1 MKIEKNQVR
10 FLLLIPMLILSFTA
24 YAEAEKNVFDI
35 MEYRIQGNSVLSTD
49 LIEQAVY
56 PFLGEAKSVDDVE
69 LARSALEKTFH
80 DAGFLTV
87 LVNIPEQDVG
97 SGVVKLEVIE
107 GKVAKLRVL
116 GANYYALGAI
126 KHKVPDF
133 AEGTIPNFTQIQK
146 QIAAVNGSTD
156 RSVTPILRPSKTP
169 GKVEVDLKVQDS
181 LPFHN
186 GIELNNRYSNNT
198 TETRLSGYMRY
209 DNLWQAGHSL
219 NMSFQV
225 TPEDLNETKVVSGT
239 YMIPYAGDY
248 WVMYG
253 VVSKS
258 NISAVGDYKVI
269 GNGNI
274 VGMRYIHPLP
284 ALKTYYHS
292 LTLGVDYKDFKET
305 VGVLGSDSFNTPIAY
320 TPFNMGYDATLKG
333 EDSTTQLNTGVTF
346 SVRGL
351 GNDEQEFANKRYLA
365 QSDFAYIRA
374 GVKHTQN
381 IYKGWQVYANVN
393 GQLSNQPL
401 ISSEQFVAGGLDT
414 VRGYLESSAFGD
426 QGLNASLELRTPS
439 LAKYVS
445 DKIADMHGLAFFDA
459 AHLSVNDPLPK
470 QTDTFNLAS
479 YGLGLRLKGWH
490 KMFAQV
496 ELAKALRSAGPVVE
510 GDTRLHF
517 RVGYDW

>member
-1 MKIEKNQVR
+1 MKIVINQVR
-10 FLLLIPMLILSFTA
+10 LLFLISMLILSLAAF
-24 YAEAEKNVFDI
+24 AEPEKNLFDI
-35 MEYRIQGNSVLSTD
+35 MEYRIQGNTVLSTD
-49 LIEQAVY
+49 NIEQAVY
-56 PFLGEAKSVDDVE
+56 PFLGEAKSIDDVE
-69 LARSALEKTFH
+69 LARSALEKKFH

-97 SGVVKLEVIE
+97 LGVVKLEVVE

-126 KHKVPDF
+126 KRKVPDF
-133 AEGTIPNFTQIQK
+133 SEGSIPNFTQIQK
-146 QIAAVNGSTD
+146 QMAAVNGGSD
-156 RSVTPILRPSKTP
+156 RSATPILRASKTP

-181 LPFHN
+181 LPFHT

-209 DNLWQAGHSL
+209 DNLFQAGHSL
-219 NMSFQV
+219 SMSFQV
-225 TPEDLNETKVVSGT
+225 TPEDLNETKVFSGT
-239 YMIPYAGDY
+239 YMIPYEGDY

-258 NISAVGDYKVI
+258 NISAVGDLKVI

-292 LTLGVDYKDFKET
+292 LTLGVDYKDFKENLLL
-305 VGVLGSDSFNTPIAY
+305 LGSDAGNTPIAY

-333 EDSTTQLNTGVTF
+333 EDSTTQLNAGVTF

-351 GNDEQEFANKRYLA
+351 GNDEEEFVNKRYLA
-365 QSDFAYIRA
+365 QSDFAYVRA

-381 IYKGWQVYANVN
+381 IYKGWQMYTNLN

-414 VRGYLESSAFGD
+414 VRGYLEATSFGD
-426 QGLNASLELRTPS
+426 QGINASFELRTPP

-445 DKIADMHGLAFFDA
+445 DKIADMHGLAFYDA
-459 AHLSVNDPLPK
+459 AYLSVNDPLPK

-496 ELAKALRSAGPVVE
+496 ELAKVLRSAGPVVE
-510 GDTRLHF
+510 GDSRLHF

>member
-1 MKIEKNQVR
+1 MR
-10 FLLLIPMLILSFTA
+10 CLLIFVMLIYGLNVS
-24 YAEAEKNVFDI
+24 AETEKNVFDV
-35 MEYRIQGNSVLSTD
+35 MEYRIQGNTVLSSD
-49 LIEQAVY
+49 YIEQAVY
-56 PFLGEAKSVDDVE
+56 PFLGESKSVEDVE
-69 LARSALEKTFH
+69 LARAALEQKFH

-87 LVNIPEQDVG
+87 LVNIPEQNVE
-97 SGVVKLEVIE
+97 SGVVKLDVVE
-107 GKVAKLRVL
+107 GKVEKLRII

-126 KHKVPDF
+126 KRKVPDF
-133 AEGTIPNFTQIQK
+133 AEGAIPNFTQIQK
-146 QIAAVNGSTD
+146 QMASVNGTSD

-181 LPFHN
+181 LPFHG

-198 TETRLSGYMRY
+198 TETRLSGSMRY

-219 NMSFQV
+219 SIGFQV
-225 TPEDLNETKVVSGT
+225 TPEDINETKVVSGT
-239 YMIPYAGDY
+239 YMIPYDGDT

-253 VVSKS
+253 VISKS
-258 NISAVGDYKVI
+258 NISSVDDYKVI

-305 VGVLGSDSFNTPIAY
+305 LGALGSDSLNTPIAY
-320 TPFNMGYDATLKG
+320 TPFNISYDATNK
-333 EDSTTQLNTGVTF
+333 EEASTTQMNLGVTF

-351 GNDEQEFANKRYLA
+351 GNDNQEFSNKRYLA
-365 QSDFAYIRA
+365 QSDFVYLR
-374 GVKHTQN
+374 GGLKHTQEL
-381 IYKGWQVYANVN
+381 YKGWQIYANLN

-414 VRGYLESSAFGD
+414 VRGYKESTVLGD
-426 QGLNASLELRTPS
+426 QGINTSFELRTPP

-445 DKIADMHGLAFFDA
+445 DSIEDIHGLAFYDA
-459 AHLSVNDPLPK
+459 AHLSVSDPLPK
-470 QTDTFNLAS
+470 QADTFNLAS
-479 YGLGLRLKGWH
+479 YGLGLHLKGWR
-490 KMFAQV
+490 KSFAEI
-496 ELAKALRSAGPVVE
+496 ELAKVLRSAGPVLE

-517 RVGYDW
+517 RLGYDW

>member
-1 MKIEKNQVR
+1 MRFYKIY
-10 FLLLIPMLILSFTA
+10 LLYLLFA
-24 YAEAEKNVFDI
+24 NVAFANDVSNTFNI
-35 MEYRIQGNSVLSTD
+35 FEYRVLGNTVLSKD
-49 LIEQAVY
+49 SIEQAVY
-56 PFLGEAKSVDDVE
+56 PFLGEVKSIDDVE
-69 LARSALEKTFH
+69 MARSALEKSFH

-87 LVNIPEQDVG
+87 LVSIPEQDVG
-97 SGVVKLEVIE
+97 SGVVKLEVVE

-116 GANYYALGAI
+116 GANYHAPGVI
-126 KHKVPDF
+126 KNKVPDF
-133 AEGTIPNFTQIQK
+133 AEGAIPNFKQIQ
-146 QIAAVNGSTD
+146 QQMAAVNGSAD
-156 RSVTPILRPSKTP
+156 RSVTPILRASKTP

-181 LPFHN
+181 LPFHT
-186 GIELNNRYSNNT
+186 GIELNNRYTNNT

-225 TPEDLNETKVVSGT
+225 TPEDLNQTKVFSGT

-274 VGMRYIHPLP
+274 FGMRYIHPLP
-284 ALKTYYHS
+284 ALKNYYHS

-305 VGVLGSDSFNTPIAY
+305 VGLLGSDSFNTPIAY
-320 TPFNMGYDATLKG
+320 TPFNMGYDATLKE
-333 EDSTTQLNTGVTF
+333 EDSTTQLNTSVTF

-365 QSDFAYIRA
+365 QSDFAFIRT

-381 IYKGWQVYANVN
+381 IYKGWQLYGNIN

-414 VRGYLESSAFGD
+414 VRGYLESSVFGD
-426 QGLNASLELRTPS
+426 QGINTSLELRTPP

-445 DKIADMHGLAFFDA
+445 DKIADMHGLAFYDA
-459 AHLSVNDPLPK
+459 AHLSVNDPLPN

-479 YGLGLRLKGWH
+479 YGLGVRLKGWH
-490 KMFAQV
+490 KMFAQL
-496 ELAKALRSAGPVVE
+496 ELAKALRSAGPVIE

>member
-1 MKIEKNQVR
+1 MK
-10 FLLLIPMLILSFTA
+10 LLLIGLLLFLSNISLA
-24 YAEAEKNVFDI
+24 NSEGEVVKEKMVFPV
-35 MEYRIQGNSVLSTD
+35 MEYRIQGNTVLSTD
-49 LIEQAVY
+49 KIEQAVY
-56 PFLGEAKSVDDVE
+56 PFLGEEKSLDDVE
-69 LARSALEKTFH
+69 LARSALEKSFH

-116 GANYYALGAI
+116 GASYYALGAI
-126 KHKVPDF
+126 KRKVPDF
-133 AEGTIPNFTQIQK
+133 AEGAIPNFTQIQK
-146 QIAAVNGSTD
+146 QMAAVNGGID
-156 RSVTPILRPSKTP
+156 RSVTPVLRASKTP

-181 LPFHN
+181 LPFHQ

-225 TPEDLNETKVVSGT
+225 TPEDLNQTKVISGT

-248 WVMYG
+248 WVLYG

-284 ALKTYYHS
+284 ALKNFYHS
-292 LTLGVDYKDFKET
+292 LTLGIDYKDFKEN
-305 VGVLGSDSFNTPIAY
+305 VSVLGSDTFNTPIAY
-320 TPFNMGYDATLKG
+320 TPFNMGYDATLKR

-351 GNDEQEFANKRYLA
+351 GNDEQDFANKRYLA

-381 IYKGWQVYANVN
+381 IYNGWQVYANVN

-426 QGLNASLELRTPS
+426 QGINTSFELRTPP

-445 DKIADMHGLAFFDA
+445 DKIADMHGLAFYDA
-459 AHLSVNDPLPK
+459 AYLSVNDPLPK
-470 QTDTFNLAS
+470 QIDTFNLAS
-479 YGLGLRLKGWH
+479 YGLGMRLKGWY
-490 KMFAQV
+490 KMFAQL
-496 ELAKALRSAGPVVE
+496 EFAKTLRSAGPVIE